1 MIHLQVPS
9 SWSTRSRNL
18 TCISMHQR
26 RKRRT
31 SSLRPLAASSFA
43 KSSLEHMH
51 CSTCNL
57 EFSIDLGVQNYHQGN
72 LRLLFKLFVPVVG
85 RLTIFGFCYSKKS
98 SARILSD
105 ALRDS
110 LSWLGFR
117 TWSPTFLPSR
127 GATSCPVPRGIS

>member
-1 MIHLQVPS
+1 
-9 SWSTRSRNL
+9 
-18 TCISMHQR
+18 MHQR

-31 SSLRPLAASSFA
+31 SSFA

-85 RLTIFGFCYSKKS
+85 RLTIFGFCYSKKIKCSDFIRCPSGQPLLVRFPYLESHLPPESWPLPVPYPGESVS
-98 SARILSD
+98 SPGTRILSQ
-105 ALRDS
+105 AKK
-110 LSWLGFR
+110 
-117 TWSPTFLPSR
+117 
-127 GATSCPVPRGIS
+127 IHE